1 MQYDEFLTLVQQR
14 AGLNSRTRAADVTH
28 ATLETLA
35 ERIDADTADNLAA
48 QLPPG
53 IARFLRNRSG
63 GAVEDFPL
71 DECRR
76 RVAHRADI
84 ESDEAIRELRVVLQA
99 LTEAVA
105 EGQVKHLWAELPGDY
120 RSLFALARNSG
131 QHGAV
136 SAPANE

>member
-1 MQYDEFLTLVQQR
+1 MQYDDFLALVQEQ

-35 ERIDADTADNLAA
+35 ERIDADTADNLAS

-63 GAVEDFPL
+63 GAVETFSV
-71 DECRR
+71 DEFVR

-84 ESDEAIRELRVVLQA
+84 ESDEAIREMRCVLRA
-99 LTEAVA
+99 LTEAVT
-105 EGQVKHLWAELPGDY
+105 EVQVNQLRAELPGEY
-120 RSLFALARNSG
+120 LSLFEPTRNPVR
-131 QHGAV
+131 HDAV
-136 SAPANE
+136 SAPANH